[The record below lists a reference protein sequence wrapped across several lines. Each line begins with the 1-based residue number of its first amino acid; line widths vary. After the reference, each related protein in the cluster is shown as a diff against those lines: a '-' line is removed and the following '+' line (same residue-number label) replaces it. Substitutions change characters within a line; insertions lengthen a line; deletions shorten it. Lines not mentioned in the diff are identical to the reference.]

1 MRAMASPPSC
11 FLPHAPRR
19 RCAGAL
25 LVAIALAAPVGAAIT
40 RDAVVELNAVV
51 QTNSP
56 VVTLY
61 WNSAPHTT
69 NYLVYRRDVG
79 AASWGPPVANPAP
92 NMTSYVDSSAVS
104 GQAYEYLVRR
114 SLSNLF
120 NPAYGTIVA
129 GCNIPLLED
138 RGRVILLVDNTMLL
152 SLGPEIDRLESDLA
166 GDGWEVV
173 RTNMARMAID
183 PASTNAAH
191 YAPRLAELEAAR
203 AVVQTNYAADPAR
216 TRSVFLLGRIPVPYS
231 GYIVPDGH
239 IPDHYGAWPADS
251 YYGDT
256 DGVWSDGGSSNIG
269 ASDRRNWNV
278 PGDGK
283 FSHSTIPSSLE
294 LSVGRVDLSSM
305 TSVPLGVSEEAKL
318 RQYLNRDHDFRHL
331 RGPYASVPRR
341 ALIDDH
347 FGYRSGGGEAF
358 AASGWRNGFTFFGRA
373 STNVAALDW
382 FTTLGTNQYLLAYG
396 CGGGSHTSASG
407 IGTSTYDFALRDSQA
422 VFTMLFGSYFG
433 DWDRANNFLR
443 SPLAGTS
450 GSLGLTCA
458 WSGRGFFHFD
468 HMAVGETVGYG
479 HRLTQND
486 NRTLASGG
494 WEGGSYARYVH
505 YNLMGDP
512 TLRLHPVPV
521 PARPSARAVAGGVD
535 LSWQVPA
542 GGPVAGYHVYRAT
555 SSAGSFARLTGV
567 PATATDPLGS
577 PIAAT
582 SFSDTNAVGGVTY
595 TYLIK
600 SARLETSASGTY
612 GNLSQGA
619 AVTILADAALDP
631 PTAPTG
637 LAVAATSATG
647 RQLTWEDNA
656 TNETGYEVQRR
667 DPATGNW
674 STIDTPG
681 VDATGYLDNASPA
694 NQVAHYRV
702 RALGAAANSPYCLAV
717 AEGGTPGL
725 IRMDPDSLIV
735 DKTVG
740 SAPVAALRFNGSV
753 GQVGMTCT
761 IANIT
766 ATNGIDY
773 TASTTNLVWDHGELG
788 HRTNFVPVANLPG
801 PQLTKVF
808 RAQLGAPTGGAA
820 GTTLATNYVFIA
832 DATSQSVPAPWS
844 AGTVGTLLNPG
855 YSEHVS
861 GQFGSLCRSGDIGGT
876 SDNCRY
882 IYQPISGDVQITC
895 RVAAFPQTS
904 VSTAKA
910 GLLVRSNLTENVP
923 AFATVIEAGRTAR
936 RTFRLTTGGT
946 ADEATTRSGLAFPC
960 WLRVTR
966 TGNAFE
972 SHWSTNGSAWNALGT
987 ATSIAGIGPNPLVGL
1002 VLTSDNTTGHDVPAC
1017 ARFDSVGFVTPP
1029 SAPAPLTA
1037 GQGAVAGHI
1046 ALGWSTVADATG
1058 YHIERSTNAGGPF
1071 AEIAVVDHPAL
1082 SHDDG
1087 GLDPTV
1093 TYFYRARAHNGVFF
1107 SDYTATAH
1115 SVPAPPNLLDWRTE
1129 HFGSSA
1135 NAGPGANGANPD
1147 FDLFWNL
1154 LEYAFRHNPL
1164 VADAGGPLIVGTA
1177 PAGGL
1182 RVEFDRDPLRDDI
1195 DLIVECSDDLLGWT
1209 TVATS
1214 TAGGAI
1220 QSVHAD
1226 WSAAETGSP
1235 YPRVTITQ
1243 DAAQAPKFV
1252 RVRVVER

>member
-1 MRAMASPPSC
+1 MRAMPNSPPC
-11 FLPHAPRR
+11 APPHTPRR

-25 LVAIALAAPVGAAIT
+25 VVAISLAAPAWPQSA
-40 RDAVVELNAVV
+40 RDTVVELGAAV

-61 WNSAPHTT
+61 WNSASHTT
-69 NYLVYRRDVG
+69 NYLVYRRDIG
-79 AASWGPPVANPAP
+79 APSWGSPVANCAP
-92 NMTSYVDSSAVS
+92 TVTSYVDPTAVA
-104 GQAYEYLVRR
+104 GQAYEYIIRR
-114 SLSNLF
+114 NRT
-120 NPAYGTIVA
+120 NAPYAAYGTIVA
-129 GCNIPLLED
+129 GCNLPLVED

-173 RTNMARMAID
+173 RSNVARMAIS
-183 PASTNAAH
+183 PASTNTADW
-191 YAPRLAELEAAR
+191 APRLAELEAMR
-203 AVVQTNYAADPAR
+203 AIIQTNYAVDPAR
-216 TRSVFLLGRIPVPYS
+216 TRSVFLLGRIPAPYS
-231 GYIVPDGH
+231 GYIAPDGH
-239 IPDHYGAWPADS
+239 GNHIGAWPADG
-251 YYGDT
+251 YFGDV
-256 DGVWSDGGSSNIG
+256 DGVWSDAGSSNTT

-283 FSHSTIPSSLE
+283 FSHNTIPSTLE
-294 LSVGRVDLSSM
+294 VAVGRVDLSSM

-347 FGYRSGGGEAF
+347 FNYFGGEAF

-373 STNVAALDW
+373 STNVTALDW

-433 DWDRANNFLR
+433 DWDSANNFLR

-458 WSGRGFFHFD
+458 WSGRGYFHFD
-468 HMAVGETVGYG
+468 HMAMGETVGYG

-486 NRTLASGG
+486 LRNLSSGG
-494 WEGGSYARYVH
+494 WQGNGYARYIH
-505 YNLMGDP
+505 YGLMGDP
-512 TLRLHPVPV
+512 TLRLHPAPV
-521 PARPSARAVAGGVD
+521 PGRPAARAVAGGVD
-535 LSWQVPA
+535 LSWQAPA
-542 GGPVAGYHVYRAT
+542 GGPVEGYHVYRGT
-555 SSAGSFARLTGV
+555 SSAGPITRLTGV

-600 SARLETSASGTY
+600 SARLETSASGSY

-619 AVTILADAALDP
+619 AVTIVANAALDP

-674 STIDTPG
+674 STIATPG
-681 VDATGYLDNASPA
+681 IDATGYLDNASPA

-725 IRMDPDSLIV
+725 IRMDPDALIV
-735 DKTVG
+735 DKAVG
-740 SAPVAALRFNGSV
+740 AAPVTALRLNGSV
-753 GQVGMTCT
+753 GQVGITCS

-844 AGTVGTLLNPG
+844 AGMVGTLLNPG

-910 GLLVRSNLTENVP
+910 GLLVRSNLTANVP

-936 RTFRLTTGGT
+936 RTFRPTTGGT

-972 SHWSTNGSAWNALGT
+972 SHWSTNGSAWNALGA
-987 ATSIAGIGPNPLVGL
+987 ATNIAGIGASPLVGL

-1017 ARFDSVGFVTPP
+1017 ARYDSVSFVTPP

-1037 GQGAVAGHI
+1037 GQGSVAGHI
-1046 ALGWSTVADATG
+1046 ALGWATVADATA

-1071 AEIAVVDHPAL
+1071 AEIAVVGHPGTSL
-1082 SHDDG
+1082 DDG

-1093 TYFYRARAHNGVFF
+1093 TYFYRARSHNGTFY
-1107 SDYTATAH
+1107 SGYTAAA
-1115 SVPAPPNLLDWRTE
+1115 SSAPEPPNLLDWRTE

-1164 VADAGGPLIVGTA
+1164 LADAGGPLRVSTGPSA
-1177 PAGGL
+1177 GL

-1195 DLIVECSDDLLGWT
+1195 DLVVECSNDLLGWT
-1209 TVATS
+1209 TIATS

-1243 DAAQAPKFV
+1243 NAAQAPKFV